1 MKYLKLVILQNKE
14 QSQIVNENLMILWKE
29 LK

>member
-14 QSQIVNENLMILWKE
+14 QNQIVNENLMILWKE